1 MEDEHVSD
9 NSHKYLYDQLLFSD
23 TSWSVAI
30 LYEIIKA
37 DLCAIDI
44 R

>member
-1 MEDEHVSD
+1 MFQTILINIFMTNFYFLTEAG
-9 NSHKYLYDQLLFSD
+9 
-23 TSWSVAI
+23 SVAI